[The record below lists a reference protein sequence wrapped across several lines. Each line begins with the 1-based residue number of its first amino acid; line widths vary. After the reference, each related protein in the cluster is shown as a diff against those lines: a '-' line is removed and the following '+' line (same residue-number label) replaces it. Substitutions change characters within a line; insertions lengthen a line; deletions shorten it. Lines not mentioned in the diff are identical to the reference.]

1 MKKIIALLFFLFL
14 TLACTFTWPIQPAGP
29 IATVTE
35 PATTIPNSPTL
46 APSPTVVAT
55 ISPTIEQ
62 VWTAYENQRYGYG
75 ISFPQNLKVTVYSEE
90 FVHIGDKIVIGVMTS
105 APTDMPGDRPI
116 FETSTDVQVGAYPAK
131 LLTGYIGAIG
141 GYIPQQFRMYLFQRA
156 DHYVTV
162 TLYALG
168 LNVTEG
174 DMSQIVT
181 MDPEDVP
188 EFELIVRSL
197 RFR

>member
-1 MKKIIALLFFLFL
+1 MKKLILFQFLLLI
-14 TLACTFTWPIQPAGP
+14 TLACSFIWPIQSLPP
-29 IATVTE
+29 TPTVV
-35 PATTIPNSPTL
+35 PDFPTV
-46 APSPTVVAT
+46 APSPTIIAT
-55 ISPTIEQ
+55 ISPTVEQ
-62 VWTAYENQRYGYG
+62 VWTAYENERYGYG
-75 ISFPQNLKVTVYSEE
+75 ISFPQNLKVTVNSEE
-90 FVHIGDKIVIGVMTS
+90 FVHIGDKIVIGVMTM

-181 MDPEDVP
+181 LNPEDVP
-188 EFELIVRSL
+188 GFELIIASL
-197 RFR
+197 RFY

>member
-1 MKKIIALLFFLFL
+1 MKKLILFQFLLLI
-14 TLACTFTWPIQPAGP
+14 TLACSFIWPIQSLPP
-29 IATVTE
+29 TPTVV
-35 PATTIPNSPTL
+35 PDFPTV
-46 APSPTVVAT
+46 APSPTIIAT
-55 ISPTIEQ
+55 ISPTVEQ
-62 VWTAYENQRYGYG
+62 VWTAYENERYGYG

-90 FVHIGDKIVIGVMTS
+90 FVHIGDKIVIGVMTM

-181 MDPEDVP
+181 LNPEDVP
-188 EFELIVRSL
+188 GFELIIASL
-197 RFR
+197 RFY

>member
-1 MKKIIALLFFLFL
+1 MKKLILFQFLLLI
-14 TLACTFTWPIQPAGP
+14 TLACSFIWPIQSLPP
-29 IATVTE
+29 TPTVV
-35 PATTIPNSPTL
+35 PDFPTV
-46 APSPTVVAT
+46 APSPTIIAT
-55 ISPTIEQ
+55 ISPTVEQ
-62 VWTAYENQRYGYG
+62 VWTAYENERYGYG

-90 FVHIGDKIVIGVMTS
+90 FVHIGDKIVIGVMTM

-141 GYIPQQFRMYLFQRA
+141 GYIPQQFRMYLFQRT

-174 DMSQIVT
+174 DMSQIVALN
-181 MDPEDVP
+181 PEDVP
-188 EFELIVRSL
+188 GFELIIASL